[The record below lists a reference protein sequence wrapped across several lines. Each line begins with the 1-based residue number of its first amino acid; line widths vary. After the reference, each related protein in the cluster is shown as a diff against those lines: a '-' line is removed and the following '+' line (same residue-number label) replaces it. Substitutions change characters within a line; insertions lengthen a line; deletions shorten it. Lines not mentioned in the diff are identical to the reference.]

1 MSKPTTGDFTKTA
14 GWLDWYEGP
23 SKPKFQLPPGS
34 VDAHCHVF
42 GPGDVF
48 PYAPERKYTPCDAGK
63 DRLFALRDH
72 LGLSRNVIVQATCHG
87 ADNRAMVDA
96 LVDGQAER
104 AFSLLNVLLESGEQ
118 RIGVLA
124 LITRQYRQMM
134 YVKDMQ
140 ESRMPQPQMAK
151 ALGVPPFAL
160 GQLTRRAGRRSAE
173 QLKRQME
180 LCVSTD
186 FDIKRGAVREEAA
199 LDRLMLALTEK

>member
-1 MSKPTTGDFTKTA
+1 M
-14 GWLDWYEGP
+14 
-23 SKPKFQLPPGS
+23 
-34 VDAHCHVF
+34 
-42 GPGDVF
+42 
-48 PYAPERKYTPCDAGK
+48 
-63 DRLFALRDH
+63 
-72 LGLSRNVIVQATCHG
+72 
-87 ADNRAMVDA
+87 DA

-160 GQLTRRAGRRSAE
+160 GQLTRRAGRRRTRAARSAE
-173 QLKRQME
+173 TGENR
-180 LCVSTD
+180 V
-186 FDIKRGAVREEAA
+186 GAAGTRRRSAA
-199 LDRLMLALTEK
+199 ENLGQINIAVLIQRHADADLGIARA

>member
-1 MSKPTTGDFTKTA
+1 
-14 GWLDWYEGP
+14 
-23 SKPKFQLPPGS
+23 
-34 VDAHCHVF
+34 
-42 GPGDVF
+42 
-48 PYAPERKYTPCDAGK
+48 
-63 DRLFALRDH
+63 
-72 LGLSRNVIVQATCHG
+72 
-87 ADNRAMVDA
+87 MVDA

-180 LCVSTD
+180 LCRQAPD

-199 LDRLMLALTEK
+199 LDRLTCWRWTEK